1 MANKNHDMYSLLYE
15 LERFLDQMP
24 VAIPI
29 NDHVQL
35 TMFAVG
41 ENAQIRMV
49 NFSFPSLILKLYKC

>member
-1 MANKNHDMYSLLYE
+1 MYSLLYE
-15 LERFLDQMP
+15 LERFLDQML

-41 ENAQIRMV
+41 ENARMV
-49 NFSFPSLILKLYKC
+49 NFSFPSLILKLHKC

>member
-1 MANKNHDMYSLLYE
+1 MYSLLYE
-15 LERFLDQMP
+15 LERFLDQIP

-29 NDHVQL
+29 NDHLQL

>member
-1 MANKNHDMYSLLYE
+1 MYSLLYE

-49 NFSFPSLILKLYKC
+49 NFFIPQFNTKIV